1 MPQIEVTD
9 LTKVFRVPAK
19 VPGFGGAVKHLFLPK
34 YERKTA
40 VDHIS
45 FSIEPGESVAYVG
58 PNGAGKSTTIKMLT
72 GILHPTGGS
81 LVVRGL
87 NPWHQRITNAKNI
100 GVVFG
105 QRTQLWWDLPVQ
117 ESLRLVADIYEVPED
132 RFRKNLGDFLEVLDL
147 GPLLARPAR
156 QLSLGQR
163 MRCDLA
169 ASLLHSP
176 PILYLDEPTIGLD
189 VAVKERIRQFIRR
202 RNRETGV
209 TVLLTTHDLGDIE
222 NLCDRMIMIDKGKI
236 LFDGPITKIRDWY
249 GGERVAVFILSE
261 DSPRSLEAARAALPE
276 LTPESVCSPG
286 PFTLSVKFLEHQITA
301 AALVARVMG
310 ILPVVDLRLEEPDIE
325 SIIRQMYEGTL
336 DIREGT
342 A

>member
-1 MPQIEVTD
+1 MSQIEVKN
-9 LTKVFRVPAK
+9 LTKVFRVAAK
-19 VPGFGGAVKHLFLPK
+19 APGFGGAVKHLFLPK

-72 GILHPTGGS
+72 GILHPTSGD
-81 LVVRGL
+81 LAVKGL
-87 NPWHQRITNAKNI
+87 HPWHHRIANAKNI

-117 ESLRLVADIYEVPED
+117 ESLRLVGDIYEVPED
-132 RFRKNLGDFLEVLDL
+132 RFRKNLQDFLEVLEL

-202 RNRETGV
+202 CNREKGV
-209 TVLLTTHDLGDIE
+209 TVMLTTHDLGDIE
-222 NLCDRMIMIDKGKI
+222 DLCDRMIMIDNGKI
-236 LFDGPITKIRDWY
+236 LFDGPIAKIRDWY
-249 GGERVAVFILSE
+249 GGERVAVFMLSE
-261 DSPRSLEAARAALPE
+261 DSPHSLEAARSALPE
-276 LTPESVCSPG
+276 LAADSIHSPG
-286 PFTLSVKFLEHQITA
+286 PFTLSVEFREHPLSA
-301 AALVARVMG
+301 ATLVARVMNV
-310 ILPVVDLRLEEPDIE
+310 LPVVDLRLEEPDIE

-336 DIREGT
+336 DIRKR
-342 A
+342 AA